1 MTKKTEKAEMPQIKH
16 SKTDDMFVLVKGK
29 EGVRIAI
36 GNYQVS
42 KKVFKSFADA
52 DAYIA
57 EKPYEI
63 IVNVTC
69 LFTEM
74 RMKNENSKEST
85 KNA

>member
-1 MTKKTEKAEMPQIKH
+1 MIKQNERAEMPQIKP
-16 SKTDDMFVLVKGK
+16 SKMDEIFTLVKGK
-29 EGVRIAI
+29 DGVRIAI

-42 KKVFKSFADA
+42 KKVFRNWADA

-57 EKPYEI
+57 KKPYEI
-63 IVNVTC
+63 LVNVTC

-74 RMKNENSKEST
+74 RMKNENSEEST